1 MNLIRF
7 DIKVYPMVI
16 MDTLF
21 DVISAT
27 IGAVVGAMFAF
38 FLNRKRSRQMI
49 RQTANSRQELLALR
63 QENERLLQQIKTK
76 EDIILKMQM
85 QMLGDTGGKKTK
97 KSKKTKNTRLNSGV
111 FLLCYKVKTPMLHE
125 MLQFEMPINPYKI
138 VLGYN
143 VTQLKGNTTPLT
155 A

>member
-1 MNLIRF
+1 
-7 DIKVYPMVI
+7 MVI

-49 RQTANSRQELLALR
+49 RQTASSRQELLALR

-85 QMLGDTGGKKTK
+85 QMLGDTGSKKKK
-97 KSKKTKNTRLNSGV
+97 KSKK
-111 FLLCYKVKTPMLHE
+111 
-125 MLQFEMPINPYKI
+125 
-138 VLGYN
+138 
-143 VTQLKGNTTPLT
+143 
-155 A
+155 

>member
-1 MNLIRF
+1 
-7 DIKVYPMVI
+7 MVI

-27 IGAVVGAMFAF
+27 IGAIIGAAFAF

-49 RQTANSRQELLALR
+49 RQSVNSRQELAALR

-85 QMLGDTGGKKTK
+85 QLLGDAGNKKAKDK
-97 KSKKTKNTRLNSGV
+97 KRK
-111 FLLCYKVKTPMLHE
+111 
-125 MLQFEMPINPYKI
+125 
-138 VLGYN
+138 
-143 VTQLKGNTTPLT
+143 
-155 A
+155 

>member
-49 RQTANSRQELLALR
+49 RQTVTSRQELAALR
-63 QENERLLQQIKTK
+63 QENERLLQQIKIK
-76 EDIILKMQM
+76 EDIILKMQI
-85 QMLGDTGGKKTK
+85 QMLDDTGGKKIK
-97 KSKKTKNTRLNSGV
+97 KSKK
-111 FLLCYKVKTPMLHE
+111 
-125 MLQFEMPINPYKI
+125 
-138 VLGYN
+138 
-143 VTQLKGNTTPLT
+143 
-155 A
+155 

>member
-97 KSKKTKNTRLNSGV
+97 QSKK
-111 FLLCYKVKTPMLHE
+111 
-125 MLQFEMPINPYKI
+125 
-138 VLGYN
+138 
-143 VTQLKGNTTPLT
+143 
-155 A
+155 

>member
-1 MNLIRF
+1 
-7 DIKVYPMVI
+7 MVI

-49 RQTANSRQELLALR
+49 RQSVNSRQELAALR

-85 QMLGDTGGKKTK
+85 QLLGDAGNKKAKDK
-97 KSKKTKNTRLNSGV
+97 KRK
-111 FLLCYKVKTPMLHE
+111 
-125 MLQFEMPINPYKI
+125 
-138 VLGYN
+138 
-143 VTQLKGNTTPLT
+143 
-155 A
+155 

>member
-1 MNLIRF
+1 
-7 DIKVYPMVI
+7 MVI

-97 KSKKTKNTRLNSGV
+97 QSKK
-111 FLLCYKVKTPMLHE
+111 
-125 MLQFEMPINPYKI
+125 
-138 VLGYN
+138 
-143 VTQLKGNTTPLT
+143 
-155 A
+155 

>member
-1 MNLIRF
+1 
-7 DIKVYPMVI
+7 MVI

-49 RQTANSRQELLALR
+49 RQTVSSRQELLALR

-85 QMLGDTGGKKTK
+85 RMLGDAGAVKTKKTK
-97 KSKKTKNTRLNSGV
+97 K
-111 FLLCYKVKTPMLHE
+111 
-125 MLQFEMPINPYKI
+125 
-138 VLGYN
+138 
-143 VTQLKGNTTPLT
+143 
-155 A
+155 

>member
-1 MNLIRF
+1 
-7 DIKVYPMVI
+7 MVI

-49 RQTANSRQELLALR
+49 RQTASSRQELLALR

-85 QMLGDTGGKKTK
+85 QMLGDTGSKTKK
-97 KSKKTKNTRLNSGV
+97 KSKK
-111 FLLCYKVKTPMLHE
+111 
-125 MLQFEMPINPYKI
+125 
-138 VLGYN
+138 
-143 VTQLKGNTTPLT
+143 
-155 A
+155 

>member
-1 MNLIRF
+1 
-7 DIKVYPMVI
+7 MVI

-49 RQTANSRQELLALR
+49 RQTVNSRQELIALR
-63 QENERLLQQIKTK
+63 QENERLLQQIKIK

-85 QMLGDTGGKKTK
+85 QMLGDTGSKKTK
-97 KSKKTKNTRLNSGV
+97 KSKK
-111 FLLCYKVKTPMLHE
+111 
-125 MLQFEMPINPYKI
+125 
-138 VLGYN
+138 
-143 VTQLKGNTTPLT
+143 
-155 A
+155 